1 MAEQIEGTVVSIS
14 KSGSLVTDISAGQL
28 ALAPRD
34 ERVTVSCGG
43 HDTACILSADHDEP
57 ESTLLAMIG
66 PSDKLEIAIVG
77 MNISEMLG
85 LKVGEKVVVKW
96 E

>member
-1 MAEQIEGTVVSIS
+1 VPQKIEGTIVSIS
-14 KSGSLVTDISAGQL
+14 EAGYLVSDITADQL
-28 ALAPRD
+28 ADAPHD
-34 ERVTVSCGG
+34 EQVTVSCGG
-43 HDTACILSADHDEP
+43 HDTNCILPVDHSEP

-66 PSDKLEIAIVG
+66 QSGSLEIGIVG

-96 E
+96 